1 MKLSV
6 SFLNDFLSSPTQR
19 VHLRWTVSY
28 DPEGPPYDPEGPPYD
43 PEGPPY
49 DPEGPPYD
57 PEVPPYTV
65 CEGTFDM
72 SLSFSGHFIL
82 VCLNSKQAPVESLYW
97 TLFTFSGLGYTK
109 ILRFSGLNI

>member
-1 MKLSV
+1 MKHKC
-6 SFLNDFLSSPTQR
+6 FTTKQFFEF
-19 VHLRWTVSY
+19 SY
-28 DPEGPPYDPEGPPYD
+28 PEG
-43 PEGPPY
+43 
-49 DPEGPPYD
+49 
-57 PEVPPYTV
+57 PPYTV

-109 ILRFSGLNI
+109 ILRFSGLNM